1 MKRTKI
7 KLIILLL
14 TMLQQISIAQ
24 TGSWKLAGNS
34 LTGTEKLGS
43 KNNFPINFITNNST
57 RMTLTTSGNVG
68 IGTNAPEGNLHV
80 FRGSAGSVSAFFN
93 APLVV
98 ENSTNN
104 YINLLA
110 PNANETGILF
120 GKPESSISGG
130 LIYNSSPTL
139 NGLQFR
145 TNGNFTRMVLTNA
158 GNLGIG
164 TVTPDANLHVF
175 RGNAGV
181 EPFFNAPLVVEN
193 STHNYINLLA
203 PDANET
209 GILFGKP
216 QSNVSGGLIYNS
228 SPTSNGLQFRTNGNF
243 TRMVLTN
250 TGRLGIGTTAP
261 ATELHLVHGDG
272 FFGTH
277 GLRLQ
282 NSGANGVNWTIY
294 TDNFDGKLYLFF
306 RDDYVGHFHN
316 ISGEYFSTS
325 DARMKKDIETAPDV
339 LDKVLQLDVKKYHFL
354 KNKPDDKKH
363 YGMIAQEVEK
373 IFPEVVSH
381 RENNGSDKDYYA
393 MNYSAFGVLAIKAIQ
408 EQQQKIQEQQQ
419 KIKEQEQT
427 AQQQQQKIIT
437 LEDRIAK
444 LEAAINHSSVST
456 TGGSNN
462 VISKEIGSAA
472 LEQNQ
477 PNPFNQST
485 VIRYHLPKGTAGQ
498 ISVYDTNGTLV
509 KTLKATDSGQAVIN
523 GNDLTA
529 GTYTYT
535 LVVNGKMTASKK
547 LVLIK

>member
-14 TMLQQISIAQ
+14 TVLQQISIAQ

-130 LIYNSSPTL
+130 LIYNSSPT
-139 NGLQFR
+139 
-145 TNGNFTRMVLTNA
+145 T
-158 GNLGIG
+158 
-164 TVTPDANLHVF
+164 
-175 RGNAGV
+175 
-181 EPFFNAPLVVEN
+181 
-193 STHNYINLLA
+193 
-203 PDANET
+203 
-209 GILFGKP
+209 
-216 QSNVSGGLIYNS
+216 
-228 SPTSNGLQFRTNGNF
+228 NGLQFRTNGNF

-261 ATELHLVHGDG
+261 ATELHLVHGNE
-272 FFGTH
+272 FFGKN

-381 RENNGSDKDYYA
+381 N
-393 MNYSAFGVLAIKAIQ
+393 
-408 EQQQKIQEQQQ
+408 
-419 KIKEQEQT
+419 
-427 AQQQQQKIIT
+427 
-437 LEDRIAK
+437 
-444 LEAAINHSSVST
+444 
-456 TGGSNN
+456 
-462 VISKEIGSAA
+462 
-472 LEQNQ
+472 
-477 PNPFNQST
+477 
-485 VIRYHLPKGTAGQ
+485 
-498 ISVYDTNGTLV
+498 
-509 KTLKATDSGQAVIN
+509 
-523 GNDLTA
+523 
-529 GTYTYT
+529 
-535 LVVNGKMTASKK
+535 
-547 LVLIK
+547 

>member
-14 TMLQQISIAQ
+14 TILQQISIAQ
-24 TGSWKLAGNS
+24 TGNWKLAGNR

-57 RMTLTTSGNVG
+57 RMTLTTSGKVG

-175 RGNAGV
+175 RGDAGV

-228 SPTSNGLQFRTNGNF
+228 SPTTNGLQFRTNGNF

-261 ATELHLVHGDG
+261 ATELHLVHGNE
-272 FFGTH
+272 FFGKN

-282 NSGANGVNWTIY
+282 NSGANNVNWTLY

-306 RDDYVGHFHN
+306 RDDNVGHFHN
-316 ISGEYFSTS
+316 ISGEYFSGS
-325 DARMKKDIETAPDV
+325 DARMKKDIETAPNV
-339 LDKVLQLDVKKYHFL
+339 LDKVLQLGVKKYHFL
-354 KNKPDDKKH
+354 KNKSDDKKH
-363 YGMIAQEVEK
+363 YGMIAQDVEK
-373 IFPEVVSH
+373 LFPEVVSH
-381 RENNGSDKDYYA
+381 NKKDGSYDFYT

-408 EQQQKIQEQQQ
+408 EQQQKIEEQEQ
-419 KIKEQEQT
+419 KIQEQEQT
-427 AQQQQQKIIT
+427 AQQQQEKIKT

-444 LEAAINHSSVST
+444 LEAAINHSSVSST
-456 TGGSNN
+456 GSNN
-462 VISKEIGSAA
+462 NIISKEISGAS

-485 VIRYHLPKGTAGQ
+485 VIRYHLPQGSSGQ
-498 ISVYDTNGTLV
+498 INVYDTNGSLV

-523 GNDLTA
+523 GNDLAA

>member
-14 TMLQQISIAQ
+14 TVLQQISIAQ
-24 TGSWKLAGNS
+24 TGNWKLAGNS

-164 TVTPDANLHVF
+164 TVTPGANLHVV
-175 RGNAGV
+175 RGSAGV
-181 EPFFNAPLVVEN
+181 TPFFNAPVVVEN

-228 SPTSNGLQFRTNGNF
+228 SPTTNGLQFRTNGNF

-250 TGRLGIGTTAP
+250 TGRVGIGTTAP
-261 ATELHLVHGDG
+261 ATELHLVHGDEW
-272 FFGTH
+272 FGKS

-282 NSGANGVNWTIY
+282 NSGANGVNWTLH
-294 TDNFDGKLYLFF
+294 TSNFDGKLYLFF
-306 RDDYVGHFHN
+306 RDDEVGHFHN
-316 ISGEYFSTS
+316 ISGEYFSGS
-325 DARMKKDIETAPDV
+325 DARRKKDIETAPDV
-339 LDKVLQLDVKKYHFL
+339 LSKVLQLDVKKYHFL

-373 IFPEVVSH
+373 IFPEVVYH
-381 RENNGSDKDYYA
+381 NKMDGSEKDYYA

-408 EQQQKIQEQQQ
+408 EQQQKI
-419 KIKEQEQT
+419 T
-427 AQQQQQKIIT
+427 T
-437 LEDRIAK
+437 LEDRIA
-444 LEAAINHSSVST
+444 EQQVIINDLKSSIDQLRQLISSGSQASSLDSKT
-456 TGGSNN
+456 TELSGARL
-462 VISKEIGSAA
+462 I
-472 LEQNQ
+472 QNA
-477 PNPFNQST
+477 PNPFREST
-485 VIRYHLPKGTAGQ
+485 SINYYLPQNKNNATIEIVSANGQLIKSITLTQKGNGQ
-498 ISVYDTNGTLV
+498 ISLNAGEL
-509 KTLKATDSGQAVIN
+509 S
-523 GNDLTA
+523 A
-529 GTYTYT
+529 GTYFYT
-535 LVVNGKMTASKK
+535 LKVEGVKVDSKQMV
-547 LVLIK
+547 LVK